1 MYMKIAICED
11 EQWFAL
17 SLKEKIEFFC
27 AEKNTESDVALYSDG
42 GSFLAACES
51 GKQSD
56 AVFMDINLGKGADGV
71 DTVAKLREY
80 GDSVPVVFVTSLEN
94 RAVDGYDVSAFG
106 FVVKK
111 NCDEK
116 LPIVLEKLWKKLYV
130 RKTVTVTTKDGA
142 VVMNTGDILY
152 AESNGRCTL
161 IHTMTEDM
169 TDTRA
174 IGSFS
179 ALLGGD
185 DFIEVYKSIFVN
197 IARIRRINADTLV
210 LENGAVVPL
219 SRRNRKNVM
228 YAVMKKV
235 DGR

>member
-1 MYMKIAICED
+1 MKIAICED

-17 SLKEKIEFFC
+17 SLKEKIGSFC
-27 AEKNTESDVALYSDG
+27 VKKNTNADIVLYSDG

-51 GKQSD
+51 GEVFD

-71 DTVAKLREY
+71 DTVAKMREY
-80 GDSVPVVFVTSLEN
+80 GDSAPVIFVTSLEN
-94 RAVDGYDVSAFG
+94 RAIDGYDVSAFG
-106 FVVKK
+106 FVVKN

-130 RKTVTVTTKDGA
+130 RKTFTVTTRDGA
-142 VVMNTGDILY
+142 MIINNDDILY
-152 AESNGRCTL
+152 AESDGRYTL
-161 IHTMTEDM
+161 IHTMTEAI

-179 ALLGGD
+179 ALLD
-185 DFIEVYKSIFVN
+185 SNDFIEVYKSIFVN
-197 IARIRRINADTLV
+197 IARIRRINADTII
-210 LENGAVVPL
+210 LENDAVVPL